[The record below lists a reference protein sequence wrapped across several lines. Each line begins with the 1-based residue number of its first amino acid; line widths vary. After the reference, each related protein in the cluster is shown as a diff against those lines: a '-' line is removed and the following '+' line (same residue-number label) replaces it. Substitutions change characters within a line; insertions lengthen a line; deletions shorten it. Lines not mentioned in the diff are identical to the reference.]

1 MVEIFNKNEILQ
13 IKNSDNVIVS
23 VDIKN
28 KEVSISDYKIDFPGE
43 YEKSWILLEVLEKNQ
58 KMFYSFL
65 IEWNTVVVIFDDDF
79 EMKEEVMSFFWDVD
93 VLLIVWSK
101 NSPKIVEN
109 IEARVVI
116 PFWEW
121 KDMFFHTLSQHKEEI
136 DTFKLKSEMWVEN
149 TEFINLK

>member
-23 VDIKN
+23 VDTKN

-79 EMKEEVMSFFWDVD
+79 EMKEEIMSFFWDVD

-121 KDMFFHTLSQHKEEI
+121 KDMFFHILSQHKEEI